1 MTRPE
6 KANMLLLSKE
16 LTDKD
21 RSMKTQLHIRSSA
34 SDDKKLSGE
43 KVWKNSGFF
52 KDIRPEL
59 NLEKIKIPENC
70 LFYIHQSFLSTVKNG
85 DIAMYNQNF
94 IIGQMIFAANQPEE
108 TETYQCLPNEVKLL
122 HVLEMI

>member
-1 MTRPE
+1 
-6 KANMLLLSKE
+6 
-16 LTDKD
+16 
-21 RSMKTQLHIRSSA
+21 MKTQLLIRSSA
-34 SDDKKLSGE
+34 SDDEKLSGE
-43 KVWKNSGFF
+43 KVWKSNGFF

-59 NLEKIKIPENC
+59 NLEKVNIPENC
-70 LFYIHQSFLSTVKNG
+70 LFYINQSFLSTVKNG